1 MAWCFAIWSLVNQ
14 WHRPGTNWFE
24 PTAAW
29 KPAAR
34 FVAVALSMAL
44 PSHLLL
50 RARQRYAL
58 PAVDAKLAA
67 AYVPKDTDVFFH
79 SENVIVGMS
88 PLPGEG
94 FEDRN

>member
-1 MAWCFAIWSLVNQ
+1 MSL
-14 WHRPGTNWFE
+14 T
-24 PTAAW
+24 
-29 KPAAR
+29 
-34 FVAVALSMAL
+34 
-44 PSHLLL
+44 SHLLL

-58 PAVDAKLAA
+58 PSVDAKLAA